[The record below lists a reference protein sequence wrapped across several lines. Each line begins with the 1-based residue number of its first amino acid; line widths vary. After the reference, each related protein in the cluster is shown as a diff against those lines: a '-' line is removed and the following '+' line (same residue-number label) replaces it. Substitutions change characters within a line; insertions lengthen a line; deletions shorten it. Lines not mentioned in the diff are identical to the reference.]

1 MPTPL
6 SVETVRGPVAV
17 ARLGRTLM
25 HEHIFV
31 LDPAALANYGRSF
44 GPSYWDE
51 EREVAAAVAKLARLR
66 DAGIHTLVDPTVP
79 GIGRCV
85 PAVERVN
92 AQLDLNIVVATG
104 IFAFLELPLF
114 LRLRSVEDIAAF
126 FVREIREG
134 VDGTSVKA
142 AFLKFAVEEH
152 GLQADVPRIVEAIAL
167 AHQETGAPI
176 MVHTNAAARTG
187 VPALDALERKG
198 VDPRHVVVAHAGDTG
213 DLDYLR
219 AIADTGATLGC
230 DRFPGEH
237 IRPLGDRIRTVLDLL
252 ELGYGDRIHLSHDG
266 ACFLDFVAG
275 DPEVAEMGLEGDYLC
290 VSDLVLPA
298 LREAGVTDEQI
309 DEIMVTNA
317 ARFFGG

>member
-1 MPTPL
+1 MT
-6 SVETVRGPVAV
+6 VETVRGPVEI

-31 LDPAALANYGRSF
+31 LDPAALANYGRTF

-51 EREVAAAVAKLARLR
+51 EREIAAAIAKLGRLR
-66 DAGIHTLVDPTVP
+66 DAGIDTLVDPTVP

-85 PAVERVN
+85 PAIERVN

-114 LRLRSVEDIAAF
+114 FRLRSIDDIAEF
-126 FVREIREG
+126 FVRDIRDG

-152 GLQADVPRIVEAIAL
+152 GLRADVPRIVKAIAV
-167 AHQETGAPI
+167 AHHETGVPI

-187 VPALDALERKG
+187 LTALDALEREG
-198 VDPRHVVVAHAGDTG
+198 VDPKRVVIAHAGDSG

-219 AIADTGATLGC
+219 AIADTGAALGC

-237 IRPLGDRIRTVLDLL
+237 IRPLPERIGTVLDLL

-275 DPEVAEMGLEGDYLC
+275 DPEVAQMGLEGDYLC
-290 VSDLVLPA
+290 VSNVVLPA
-298 LREAGVTDEQI
+298 LREAGVIEAQI
-309 DEIMVTNA
+309 DELMITNA
-317 ARFFGG
+317 ARFFAS